1 MARRPDPVEYDRPL
15 TEPELKDRTHQLSML
30 SPHHVADA
38 YRRAYEACRMD
49 GERLPPRQFGAGT
62 GRGVE
67 VVMEVAQARPS
78 AQRVIADQRSPRAG

>member
-49 GERLPPRQFGAGT
+49 GERLPRASSVQELVAAWKLLWKWRRRGPPPRG
-62 GRGVE
+62 
-67 VVMEVAQARPS
+67 
-78 AQRVIADQRSPRAG
+78 